1 MGLVAI
7 DSLFVIT
14 ISFSIGH
21 SRAVAI
27 SKVWMACGIQ
37 ISAGIEVTGFLLFA
51 IEQAHK
57 KLLWKDIWRRIS
69 QVSVLRKKKIGI
81 MLVNPLVLVLFFRMG
96 KRFCISSRPFSFEQ
110 SSYIN

>member
-57 KLLWKDIWRRIS
+57 NCYGRIS
-69 QVSVLRKKKIGI
+69 GEGSVKSA
-81 MLVNPLVLVLFFRMG
+81 F
-96 KRFCISSRPFSFEQ
+96 
-110 SSYIN
+110 